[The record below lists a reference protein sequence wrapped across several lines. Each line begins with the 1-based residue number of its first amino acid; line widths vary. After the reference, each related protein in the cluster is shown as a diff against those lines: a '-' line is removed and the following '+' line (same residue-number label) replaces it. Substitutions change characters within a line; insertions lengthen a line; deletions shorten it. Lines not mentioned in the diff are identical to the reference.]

1 MQGLLVNIARML
13 QPSKQQ
19 VLPGTSSKP
28 DNLSE
33 WAKDQA
39 SLHML
44 AQVLDD
50 ELGAV
55 VKQGGAA
62 ARWLTSRWS
71 AALGP

>member
-1 MQGLLVNIARML
+1 MQRLLVNIVRML

-19 VLPGTSSKP
+19 VLPGTGSEP
-28 DNLSE
+28 DNLNE

-62 ARWLTSRWS
+62 AQWLTSRLN
-71 AALGP
+71 AALAT